1 MPETATT
8 TISSVEIRRSA
19 SSRTGSTRTILAWR
33 RGLTLPVLIAVGYL
47 IFVDGGLVTHPLLV
61 PLHRII
67 AVPFVDP
74 DGREL
79 FGAIAV
85 SLGRVVAGSLIGST
99 LGVSA
104 ALVLGFSRDA
114 SAAVA
119 PTIHTVRQIAL
130 FAWIPLL
137 TAWFGNGEATKI
149 VFVALSAFF
158 PTFLNT
164 EQGLRVIP
172 RSYREVARVLR
183 LPLRRRLFALMLPA
197 ALPAILIGIEIALI
211 SGWIG
216 TVGAEY
222 AIGSG
227 RGLGSFLSAARDQFR
242 MDMVLVGVLAL
253 AVIGY
258 AINAGVNAAV
268 ATHLKGRKNS

>member
-1 MPETATT
+1 MVPSA
-8 TISSVEIRRSA
+8 EIRRSA
-19 SSRTGSTRTILAWR
+19 SSQLAYTKAISVWR
-33 RGLTLPVLIAVGYL
+33 RGLTLPVLIAAGYL
-47 IFVDGGLVTHPLLV
+47 VCVDGGLVTHPLLV

-67 AVPFVDP
+67 VVPFVDP
-74 DGREL
+74 DGREI
-79 FGAIAV
+79 FTAIAI
-85 SLGRVVAGSLIGST
+85 SLARVVAGSLIGGT
-99 LGVSA
+99 LGVGA
-104 ALVLGFSRDA
+104 ALLLGLSRDA
-114 SAAVA
+114 SVAVA

-164 EQGLRVIP
+164 EQGLRMIP
-172 RSYREVARVLR
+172 PSYREVAQVLR

-242 MDMVLVGVLAL
+242 MDIVLVGVLAL
-253 AVIGY
+253 AVVGY
-258 AINAGVNAAV
+258 AINASANAAL
-268 ATHLKGRKNS
+268 ATLLEKRTTS